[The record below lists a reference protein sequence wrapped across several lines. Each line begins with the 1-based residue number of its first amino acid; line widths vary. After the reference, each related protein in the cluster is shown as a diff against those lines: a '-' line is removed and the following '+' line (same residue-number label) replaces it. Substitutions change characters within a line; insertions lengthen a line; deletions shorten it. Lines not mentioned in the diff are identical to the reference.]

1 MIRGHFDGA
10 SRGNPGPA
18 GAGAVIYDGETV
30 VWRCARA
37 LGTCTNNEA
46 EYMALAILA
55 DELEARGVKSAE
67 ICGDSKLVISQI
79 SGAWKIK
86 EPRLAALARPIMAK
100 LAALG
105 TSYRWIPRSL
115 NAEADMLSNKAL
127 DEGDFTESLPSSA
140 SSAEKSALDPAKP
153 SLTAERIRERMWL
166 VKDGDEYYAVDAAHG
181 CCTCSHGRGM
191 QCRHA
196 LFVAEEES
204 RRV

>member
-1 MIRGHFDGA
+1 MKNTPAVPGYFFTLELQSAVLRSPRARMTFCVYYTGGMTMIRGHFDGA

-105 TSYRWIPRSL
+105 ASYRWIPRSL

-127 DEGDFTESLPSSA
+127 DEG
-140 SSAEKSALDPAKP
+140 
-153 SLTAERIRERMWL
+153 
-166 VKDGDEYYAVDAAHG
+166 
-181 CCTCSHGRGM
+181 
-191 QCRHA
+191 
-196 LFVAEEES
+196 
-204 RRV
+204 